1 MGRGPGIADAF
12 AIETKTI
19 QKLRQRILP
28 FVLLLLVVAL
38 IDRNNIG
45 LAALTMNRELAITSQ
60 QFGLVFGMFFI
71 GYLIFEIPSNL
82 LLHRIG
88 ARVWI
93 ARILLSWGIVA
104 TLTGLVQ
111 TVQQLYVLRFLLGL
125 AEAGYFPGMVLYL
138 TYWFPQRERA
148 RALAL
153 LLVAAP
159 ITTILGAPISGFILD
174 HTHWLG
180 ISSWRWLLILEG
192 APAIILGALTYVL
205 LPSNPQEATFL
216 TADEKQWIR
225 DELGHEERRKLESR
239 RYSSLQA
246 LVSGRVW
253 HLVLIYFGLM
263 IGLYTLNS
271 WAPQLV
277 KSLSSQYSNTV
288 VGLILAIP
296 NLFALAVM
304 VAVSRSSDRRL
315 ERRYHVAIPALV
327 GAVALLLLGTTPSRS
342 SQ

>member
-1 MGRGPGIADAF
+1 LAPGAGIADVF

-28 FVLLLLVVAL
+28 FVLLLFVVAL

-45 LAALTMNRELAITSQ
+45 LAALTMNRELAITRQ
-60 QFGLVFGMFFI
+60 QFGLVFGIFFI

-153 LLVAAP
+153 LIVATP
-159 ITTILGAPISGFILD
+159 ITTIVGAPISGFILD

-180 ISSWRWLLILEG
+180 ISSWRWLL
-192 APAIILGALTYVL
+192 V
-205 LPSNPQEATFL
+205 
-216 TADEKQWIR
+216 
-225 DELGHEERRKLESR
+225 
-239 RYSSLQA
+239 
-246 LVSGRVW
+246 
-253 HLVLIYFGLM
+253 
-263 IGLYTLNS
+263 
-271 WAPQLV
+271 
-277 KSLSSQYSNTV
+277 
-288 VGLILAIP
+288 
-296 NLFALAVM
+296 FANAGNG
-304 VAVSRSSDRRL
+304 STR
-315 ERRYHVAIPALV
+315 
-327 GAVALLLLGTTPSRS
+327 
-342 SQ
+342 Q